1 MDIIVTPEV
10 VGTARCTV
18 SVRHMFDLHFGDA
31 PCTNCRRDFCP
42 AHAAKEPESN
52 LTSGLC
58 AECGEAYRAEGMAGL
73 KRVQER
79 LFRMYGS

>member
-1 MDIIVTPEV
+1 MEIIARPKV

-18 SVRHMFDLHFGDA
+18 SMHHVFDLHFGDA
-31 PCTNCRRDFCP
+31 PCTNCRRDFCA

-58 AECGEAYRAEGMAGL
+58 AECGEAYLAEGMAGF

-79 LFRMYGS
+79 LLRVYGS